1 MKPSLPIERI
11 RQRYTDEWLL
21 IAVDEFDELTTVP
34 RRGRLLAH
42 SKQRDAIYER
52 LLRTKIKLP
61 LVTYSE
67 DSPPQGYAVA
77 F

>member
-1 MKPSLPIERI
+1 MKSQAIDTI
-11 RQRYTDEWLL
+11 RRRYTREWLL
-21 IAVDEFDELTTVP
+21 IAVDELDEATTTP

-42 SKQRDAIYER
+42 SKDRDAVYHR
-52 LLRTKIKLP
+52 LLQRRPKLP

-67 DSPPQGYAVA
+67 DWPPHGYAVA